1 MLTSLIID
9 NFQSHEHSE
18 FDFVEGVNVIQGT
31 SNTGKSAVIRALQ
44 WVILNQPRG
53 TSFKRHTVEDSGPV
67 QAFVS
72 NDAGAKVTRYRKKT
86 NNAYFLQLANEEIKF
101 EALRTDVPEEI
112 KTALNLD
119 EINIQS
125 QFTPHFLLAN
135 TAGEVARTLN
145 TYTGLEIIDKVLKAA
160 TGNSMKISNNISSL
174 EAQIEVQNETINS
187 YTTIEDLLKL
197 KQKLNERLH
206 IYEKSL
212 QTYND
217 VDSILMKI
225 EEIMSFVDNL
235 KKTISLKSNVK
246 KINKLMK
253 SIDASTQKVIL
264 LKQLLNSINVITS
277 TVTTIKQELKKK
289 PTIKKIINKLQQIEE
304 NNQRYDEITDILK
317 VTDELEFKIKIQN
330 DRLKKYRKEL
340 SQIKV
345 CPLCGG
351 VWKGGNHER
360 VRA

>member
-1 MLTSLIID
+1 MLNSLIID

-31 SNTGKSAVIRALQ
+31 SNTGKSAIIRALQ
-44 WVILNQPRG
+44 WIILNQPRG

-86 NNAYFLQLANEEIKF
+86 NNAYFLQLDSKEVKF

-160 TGNSMKISNNISSL
+160 TGNSMKVANNISSL
-174 EAQIEVQNETINS
+174 ETQIETQKETIDS
-187 YTTIEDLLKL
+187 YTTIEQLLKL
-197 KQKLNERLH
+197 KQKVNNCLQV
-206 IYEKSL
+206 YETSY
-212 QTYND
+212 QTYNN
-217 VDSILMKI
+217 VDSILISI
-225 EEIMSFVDNL
+225 EEIMSFVANL

-246 KINKLMK
+246 KINKLMENRENLN
-253 SIDASTQKVIL
+253 QKVIL
-264 LKQLLNSINVITS
+264 LKQLVNSTKVIAS
-277 TVTTIKQELKKK
+277 TLKVIQKDLEKK
-289 PTIKKIINKLQQIEE
+289 PLIIKLMKKLQQIEE
-304 NNQRYDEITDILK
+304 NDQRYDEITDILK
-317 VTDELEFKIKIQN
+317 VTDELEIKIKIQN